1 MISQDTIKEKVGKQ
15 AAELVQNNS
24 IVGIGTGS
32 TAQYFI
38 NALGEKV
45 KDGLNIKAVP
55 TSERSRIQAE
65 HLQIPTIE
73 LNDVSFID
81 LVIDG
86 ADEINH
92 DLQLIKG
99 GGGALLREK
108 MVAAA
113 ARKYIIIA
121 DHTKLVDELGAFP
134 LPVEVISYG
143 WKQVLQHITHNF
155 TIECKLRM
163 KEGKAFI
170 TDHGHNIL
178 DCYFQKIH
186 DPVAVH
192 RVLKNIPGIVEDGLF
207 INMAQEALIGMPD
220 GSIKKITKQKKG
232 SE

>member
-1 MISQDTIKEKVGKQ
+1 MLSQDDIKEKVGRQ

-32 TAQYFI
+32 TAQHFI
-38 NALGEKV
+38 DALGEKV
-45 KDGLNIKAVP
+45 KKGLNIKAIP

-65 HLQIPTIE
+65 HLQIPTID

-113 ARKYIIIA
+113 AKKYVIIA
-121 DHTKLVDELGAFP
+121 DYTKLVDELGAFP
-134 LPVEVISYG
+134 LPIEVISYG
-143 WKQVLQHITHNF
+143 WKQVLQHIVHNF
-155 TIECKLRM
+155 TIECKLRI
-163 KEGKAFI
+163 KDGKPYI

-178 DCYFQKIH
+178 DCFFHKIH
-186 DPVAVH
+186 DPVSVH

-207 INMAQEALIGMPD
+207 INMAQEALIGMAD
-220 GSIKKITKQKKG
+220 GTVKKISKQKRP
-232 SE
+232 